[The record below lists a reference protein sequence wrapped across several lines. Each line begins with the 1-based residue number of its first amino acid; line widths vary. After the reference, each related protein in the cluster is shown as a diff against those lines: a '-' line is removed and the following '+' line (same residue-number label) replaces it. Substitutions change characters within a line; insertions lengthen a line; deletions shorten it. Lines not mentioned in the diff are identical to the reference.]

1 MSGFFDSIHHATAL
15 YCIDTQLMEL
25 ALKQGN
31 VALARERLK
40 HAVKYDNV
48 EPNMIHVR
56 NRYLQRYFEKVGD
69 YERAYHYLE
78 ENHHIDDSI
87 RNERV
92 KMRAAEI
99 KLKYTQDSTLMKK
112 EISIRGK
119 RRISTSALSMAVY
132 DCGRRFPVGS
142 CRFCHRV
149 V

>member
-1 MSGFFDSIHHATAL
+1 
-15 YCIDTQLMEL
+15 
-25 ALKQGN
+25 
-31 VALARERLK
+31 
-40 HAVKYDNV
+40 
-48 EPNMIHVR
+48 MIHVR

-92 KMRAAEI
+92 KTRAAEL
-99 KLKYTQDSTLMKK
+99 KLKYTQDSTLMKRDFY
-112 EISIRGK
+112 SGK
-119 RRISTSALSMAVY
+119 GESGTSALSMAVY